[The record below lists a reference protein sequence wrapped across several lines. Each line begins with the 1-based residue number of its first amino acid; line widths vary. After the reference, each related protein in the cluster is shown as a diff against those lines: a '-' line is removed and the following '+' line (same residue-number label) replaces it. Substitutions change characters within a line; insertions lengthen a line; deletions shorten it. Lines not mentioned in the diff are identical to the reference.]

1 MGAESSRIKITA
13 APVIFTARGE
23 VLLMS
28 KGSVSNRN
36 EFRLTSDRSELAN
49 ESELTSK
56 TEDKNN
62 RYSGYFYRKRRS
74 FVNE

>member
-28 KGSVSNRN
+28 KGSVSNRD
-36 EFRLTSDRSELAN
+36 EFTLTSDRSELAN

-56 TEDKNN
+56 KDVVRQIAKVLLEVKNIF
-62 RYSGYFYRKRRS
+62 GT
-74 FVNE
+74 